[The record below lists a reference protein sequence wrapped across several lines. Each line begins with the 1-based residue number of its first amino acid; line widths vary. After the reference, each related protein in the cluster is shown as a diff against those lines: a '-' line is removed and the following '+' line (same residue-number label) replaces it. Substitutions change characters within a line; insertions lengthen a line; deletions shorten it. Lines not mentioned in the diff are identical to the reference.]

1 MKRVKNILFDLGGV
15 IIDID
20 VNKTTQEMAFI
31 LGIEDLSNGDSVLN
45 HKIFKQYETGNLN
58 STEFVQALR
67 AIARTDVEESHIIK
81 AWNAMLIHIPE
92 SRVKLLEELSNK
104 NRLLVLSN
112 TNELHINQFNTM
124 IPGYSN
130 LTELFEKVYYSN
142 EIGCRKPTKESFNI
156 VIKES
161 SIDPTETLF
170 IDDTL
175 ENIKAASEMNFQT
188 LLIEKDEDITQ
199 LLVEKYPSLV

>member
-1 MKRVKNILFDLGGV
+1 MKKVKNILFDLGGV
-15 IIDID
+15 IIDLD
-20 VNKTTQEMAFI
+20 VNKTTQQMALL
-31 LGIEDLSNGDSVLN
+31 LGLADQLKPGEVLSHPV
-45 HKIFKQYETGNLN
+45 FKQYETGELN
-58 STEFVQALR
+58 STEFIQALR
-67 AIARTDVEESHIIK
+67 AMAKTEVEESHIVK

-112 TNELHINQFNTM
+112 TNELHINQFNAM

-161 SIDPTETLF
+161 SIDPSETLF

-188 LLIEKDEDITQ
+188 LLIEKNEDITQ
-199 LLVEKYPSLV
+199 LLVKKYPSLI